1 MSSHVN
7 CIEKNGKMNII
18 EIVKEKSMGKRCN
31 AKGTIYKVV

>member
-18 EIVKEKSMGKRCN
+18 EIVIDFLI
-31 AKGTIYKVV
+31 TIIIVIK

>member
-18 EIVKEKSMGKRCN
+18 EIV
-31 AKGTIYKVV
+31 IDF